1 MVVESPAS
9 DKLRNVGS
17 KAGKQNV
24 KLYYKKDMKAKK
36 LIRNLLIIMIL
47 ISNISCDQISKNIVR
62 QKIEYNTQINIISKY
77 LILTKVENTGA
88 FLGLG
93 ESIPRPIYIL
103 LMIVLPLIVIGYAL
117 YYLMKRNNV
126 SKLLIIGISFAVG
139 GGLGNILDRI
149 LYGSV
154 TDFLYFDF
162 VLFHTGIVNIADIS
176 VTIGFFM
183 IMIEFYIN
191 RRELISPAANN
202 G

>member
-1 MVVESPAS
+1 
-9 DKLRNVGS
+9 
-17 KAGKQNV
+17 
-24 KLYYKKDMKAKK
+24 MKAKK

-202 G
+202 V